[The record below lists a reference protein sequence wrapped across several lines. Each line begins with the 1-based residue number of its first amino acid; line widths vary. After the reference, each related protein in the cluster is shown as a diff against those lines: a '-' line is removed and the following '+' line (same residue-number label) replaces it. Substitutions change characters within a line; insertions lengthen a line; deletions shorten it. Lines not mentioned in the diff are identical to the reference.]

1 MLSQA
6 FAQAVNHVMR
16 QEGWPLD
23 HLKPLAGR
31 SARFSLMPLDLTLT
45 IAETGELAAAA
56 ADAVPDA
63 TFALTPPLAL
73 RIVAGDEEAYG
84 EVRVEGDTDLAEALL
99 FVAKHLRWDAEED
112 LSRVLGDVAAR
123 RVARTGRDLL
133 RWQSEAALNLAR
145 AFSEYWTEEQPLIA
159 RAADVSGFVSEVDR
173 LRNDVERLEKR
184 IARIQSRRDAESP
197 K

>member
-184 IARIQSRRDAESP
+184 IAKIQSRRDAESP

>member
-184 IARIQSRRDAESP
+184 IARFQSRRDAESP

>member
-31 SARFSLMPLDLTLT
+31 SARFSLMPFDLTLT